1 MDINAKITIP
11 LEQYEDLI
19 RAQHRLELLICA
31 RDNFCFTFE
40 ENGARLFDAIASG
53 GC

>member
-1 MDINAKITIP
+1 MDVNSDITIP

-19 RAQHRLELLICA
+19 RAQHKLELLISA
-31 RDNFCFTFE
+31 RNNFCFTFE
-40 ENGARLFDAIASG
+40 ENGARLFDAIAGG